1 MDDIETATKFSR
13 LESISSIENNYKDA
27 ATGGVL
33 EKAVLKN
40 FAIYVGKQLESLFDK
55 VAGLMSF

>member
-33 EKAVLKN
+33 KKAVLKN

-55 VAGLMSF
+55 VAGRMSF

>member
-13 LESISSIENNYKDA
+13 LESISSIENNYTDA

-33 EKAVLKN
+33 KKAVLKN

-55 VAGLMSF
+55 VAGLMPF